1 MKLSKNDYLLFALI
15 AFLASILF
23 SGLLFSSSLDAGLS
37 KFSSRFGADVIVFPQ
52 GSAIPKNGIL
62 LQGDLKTANL
72 PQELLHF
79 IRTQNGIQKATPQ
92 LFFSSLGASCC
103 EKKVNIIGFDPKSDF
118 VIQPWIAKKFG
129 KEIPSNALIVG
140 SDIQIN
146 AEKSIRFFHAE
157 FEIDA
162 RLDPLGNRVDQA
174 VFATIETVEKI
185 KAAAKKKGFQF
196 DETETGISA
205 ILIKTNE
212 NFDGKKFSQNVHSHF
227 DGIQIASKKEMF
239 SEIVKTVN
247 LFQVI
252 SYALIIL
259 FLAIAFGCILIVFSL
274 FIQERK
280 EELKVIYLVGGSK
293 SLIKKLVA
301 IRVFKGSLA
310 GSFLGILFGVLLTF
324 PFRIALSDYFG
335 FSLTLS
341 HSFSFFLILL
351 TAFFIPIFAAEFAV
365 WIHFRRLVKQF
376 NWG

>member
-1 MKLSKNDYLLFALI
+1 M
-15 AFLASILF
+15 
-23 SGLLFSSSLDAGLS
+23 
-37 KFSSRFGADVIVFPQ
+37 Q
-52 GSAIPKNGIL
+52 
-62 LQGDLKTANL
+62 
-72 PQELLHF
+72 
-79 IRTQNGIQKATPQ
+79 
-92 LFFSSLGASCC
+92 
-103 EKKVNIIGFDPKSDF
+103 
-118 VIQPWIAKKFG
+118 KKFG
-129 KEIPSNALIVG
+129 KEIPSNALIVC

-146 AEKSIRFFHAE
+146 AEKSIRFFDEE
-157 FEIDA
+157 FEIA
-162 RLDPLGNRVDQA
+162 ASLEPLGNSLDQA
-174 VFATIETVEKI
+174 VFATIETVETI

>member
-1 MKLSKNDYLLFALI
+1 MYYYYMTMHNYLTKKEAEKYRDD
-15 AFLASILF
+15 ILWF
-23 SGLLFSSSLDAGLS
+23 SLRYLHIEKEVYEIYKSHRRMS
-37 KFSSRFGADVIVFPQ
+37 KFLHYFDIFHVFTDEFTKYWLDYFG
-52 GSAIPKNGIL
+52 
-62 LQGDLKTANL
+62 
-72 PQELLHF
+72 E
-79 IRTQNGIQKATPQ
+79 
-92 LFFSSLGASCC
+92 
-103 EKKVNIIGFDPKSDF
+103 
-118 VIQPWIAKKFG
+118 
-129 KEIPSNALIVG
+129 
-140 SDIQIN
+140 
-146 AEKSIRFFHAE
+146 
-157 FEIDA
+157 
-162 RLDPLGNRVDQA
+162 
-174 VFATIETVEKI
+174 
-185 KAAAKKKGFQF
+185 
-196 DETETGISA
+196 
-205 ILIKTNE
+205 
-212 NFDGKKFSQNVHSHF
+212 
-227 DGIQIASKKEMF
+227 IASKKEMF